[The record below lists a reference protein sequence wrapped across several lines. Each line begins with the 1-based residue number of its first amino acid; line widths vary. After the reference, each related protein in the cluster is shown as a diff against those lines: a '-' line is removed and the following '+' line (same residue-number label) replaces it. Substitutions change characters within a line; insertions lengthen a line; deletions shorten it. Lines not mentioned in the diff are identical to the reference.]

1 MSKKVTLG
9 LVLGLT
15 VVCAGLIAYGV
26 LTHEE
31 PGLKNPEASWPKD
44 KFPLSVSG
52 ESYTAEG
59 NTPLTKDHKSAL
71 SSAMDDTNSRL
82 GFKVLKWS
90 KGTALADFTVTVGV
104 PRDETWESA
113 GGHYVLGGDSRTK
126 KWSSCRIETSNTGTN
141 GMLYLVLYHEI
152 GHCLGL
158 AHDEQTNVSIMRPT
172 QVETAAG
179 AFPPWITDS
188 DKALLRG
195 LYAP

>member
-1 MSKKVTLG
+1 MLG
-9 LVLGLT
+9 LAIGMT
-15 VVCAGLIAYGV
+15 VVCAGLVAYGV

-31 PGLKNPEASWPKD
+31 AGLTTPEAAWPKD

-52 ESYTAEG
+52 ESYTSEG
-59 NTPLTKDHKSAL
+59 STPLTKDHKSAL
-71 SSAMDDTNSRL
+71 SSVIEDTNSRL
-82 GFKVLKWS
+82 GFKVLKWAP
-90 KGTALADFTVTVGV
+90 KGTDLADFTVTVGV
-104 PRDETWESA
+104 PHDDSWESA
-113 GGHYVLGGDSRTK
+113 GGHYALSGDSRTK
-126 KWSSCRIETSNTGTN
+126 RWSSCRIETSNTGTN
-141 GMLYLVLYHEI
+141 LMLYLVLYHEV

-158 AHDEQTNVSIMRPT
+158 AHDEQSNVSIMRPT